1 MRCAWN
7 SSGALLAGAH
17 TTYELDQIRARV
29 QPASFTI
36 IRANGKPPGS
46 SCNVGAA
53 ATLCPRAG

>member
-17 TTYELDQIRARV
+17 TTYELAKIPGPGTA
-29 QPASFTI
+29 ASLTI
-36 IRANGKPPGS
+36 ICANCEPLGS

-53 ATLCPRAG
+53 TTLCPRAG